1 MFTSVTGSLSVS
13 MKTASPATPTNLQ
26 EVIDKIGTLPDLTEQ
41 RCQDLRSAV
50 RAFARALNRQPVQI
64 TADVPAL
71 KKQIAGL
78 TAPMVGLTK
87 PRWANVRSGLVAALS
102 LTQAGI
108 VTGKRRYP
116 FATEWADLMDKVA
129 DRYERA
135 RLSRFFSWC
144 SSAGI
149 PPTAV
154 TQADVDRFAQALVSE
169 MMAPRHKAVHRDLTL
184 AWNRCRAGI
193 AGWPDLELKVPNNS
207 RTYAL
212 PEDAFSEAFVA
223 DVNAYMQH
231 LAVIDPFEETPRK
244 PLAPTTLRDLRL
256 RIFQLATALAGSG
269 RDPKRFTGLRDLVDT
284 TAAKA
289 VLTAQHARNGG
300 RKTGQLYNYAQLLI
314 KVARHWAKV
323 REVDLENLRALGRA
337 IKPKAT
343 GMTDKNRARLRQF
356 DDPQAVAQLIS
367 LPQRVFAQLP
377 VSGRLSMQDCLRAQS
392 ALIVGVLVLTAP
404 LRIKNVAALRLGTH
418 VLPLRSNAPLR
429 DGCHIVVPA
438 VEVKNDRDLE
448 FSVSSMVAKL
458 LDTYVTRCLPVLGKT
473 TEGYL
478 IPNSSGGSKSGGSL
492 GVQVRNFLKRET
504 GLVLNAHAFR
514 HLTAKLYLE
523 QHPGDYATVQMLLGH
538 KSLQTT
544 LRAYVGLESRD
555 AIKRYDAMMTSLLE
569 KGAGHGQ
576 QA

>member
-1 MFTSVTGSLSVS
+1 MSTT
-13 MKTASPATPTNLQ
+13 TASPAAPTNLQ
-26 EVIDKIGTLPDLTEQ
+26 EVIDALATVPGLAE
-41 RCQDLRSAV
+41 RRRQDLRSTV
-50 RAFARALNRQPVQI
+50 RAFARAINRQPVQI

-78 TAPMVGLTK
+78 TAPMVGLTN

-116 FATEWADLMDKVA
+116 LATEWADLMDKVTA
-129 DRYERA
+129 RYERA

-169 MMAPRHKAVHRDLTL
+169 MMAPRHKAVHRELTL
-184 AWNRCRAGI
+184 AWNRCRANT
-193 AGWPDLELKVPNNS
+193 AGWPGLELKVPDHS

-212 PEDAFSEAFVA
+212 PEDAFSEAFVT
-223 DVNAYMQH
+223 DVNAYVQH
-231 LAVIDPFEETPRK
+231 LAVVDPFEETPRK

-256 RIFQLATALAGSG
+256 RIFQLATALANSG
-269 RDPKRFTGLRDLVDT
+269 RDPKGFTGLRDLVDPI
-284 TAAKA
+284 AAKA

-314 KVARHWAKV
+314 KVAHHWAKAP
-323 REVDLENLRALGRA
+323 EAELEKLRALGRA
-337 IKPKAT
+337 VKPKAT

-356 DDPQAVAQLIS
+356 DNPQAVAQLIS

-377 VSGRLSMQDCLRAQS
+377 ASGRLSVQDCLRAQS
-392 ALIVGVLVLTAP
+392 ALIVGILALVVP
-404 LRIKNVAALRLGTH
+404 LRIKNVAALRLGVH
-418 VLPLRSNAPLR
+418 IVGHRQGAPLAS
-429 DGCHIVVPA
+429 GCCIVLPA
-438 VEVKNDRDLE
+438 VEVKNEVDLE
-448 FSVSSMVAKL
+448 FPVATIVAKL
-458 LDTYVTRCLPVLGKT
+458 LDLYLSRCLPVLGKT
-473 TEGYL
+473 SRGFL
-478 IPNSSGGSKSGGSL
+478 FPNTSGGSKGAGGLS
-492 GVQVRNFLKRET
+492 VQVKTFLKRET
-504 GLVLNAHAFR
+504 GLVMNVHAFR
-514 HLTAKLYLE
+514 HLAAKLYLE
-523 QHPGDYATVQMLLGH
+523 RNPGDYATVQKLLGH
-538 KSLQTT
+538 RSLQTT

>member
-1 MFTSVTGSLSVS
+1 MSTKIV
-13 MKTASPATPTNLQ
+13 SPAAPTNLQ
-26 EVIDKIGTLPDLTEQ
+26 EVIDALGTVPVLSEQ
-41 RCQDLRSAV
+41 RRQDLRSAA
-50 RAFARALNRQPVQI
+50 RAFARAINRQPVQI
-64 TADVPAL
+64 TADVTAL

-87 PRWANVRSGLVAALS
+87 PRWANVRSGVIAALN

-108 VTGKRRYP
+108 VAGKRRYP
-116 FATEWADLMDKVA
+116 LSPEWEELLGKVA

-149 PPTAV
+149 LPTAV
-154 TQADVDRFAQALVSE
+154 TQADVDRFAKALVTE
-169 MMAPRHKAVHRDLTL
+169 MMADRPKAVHRDLAL
-184 AWNRCRAGI
+184 AWNRCRANF
-193 AGWPDLELKVPNNS
+193 AGWPDLEVKVPDHS

-223 DVNAYMQH
+223 DVNAYLKH
-231 LAVIDPFEETPRK
+231 LAVVDPFEETPRK

-256 RIFQLATALAGSG
+256 RIFQLATALANSG
-269 RDPKRFTGLRDLVDT
+269 RGPKWFTGLRDLVDP

-323 REVDLENLRALGRA
+323 SDVDLEKVRSLGRTV
-337 IKPKAT
+337 KPKAAGT
-343 GMTDKNRARLRQF
+343 TDKNRARLRQF

-367 LPQRVFAQLP
+367 LPQRVFLQLP
-377 VSGRLSMQDCLRAQS
+377 ASGRLSVQDCLRAQS
-392 ALIVGVLVLTAP
+392 ALIVGILVLTAP
-404 LRIKNVAALRLGTH
+404 LRIKNVAALRLGAH

-438 VEVKNDRDLE
+438 AEVKNDRDLE
-448 FSVSSMVAKL
+448 FSVSSVVAKL

-473 TEGYL
+473 AEGYL
-478 IPNSSGGSKSGGSL
+478 FPNSSGGSKSGGSL
-492 GVQVRNFLKRET
+492 GVQVRNFLQRET

-523 QHPGDYATVQMLLGH
+523 QNPGDYVTVQMLLGH

-555 AIKRYDAMMTSLLE
+555 AFKRFDKTISGLLE
-569 KGAGHGQ
+569 GTGYGQ
-576 QA
+576 